1 MVARVTLVE
10 IDTVRMGLDEAVE
23 RFRSSVA
30 PALHDADGYAG
41 CYVLATPAGKALV
54 MTFWRDAEAAD
65 AGVASG
71 FYRAQVA
78 RFGVTAFRAPP
89 GRQTYDVLVAEP
101 PVPALAVS
109 EEP

>member
-1 MVARVTLVE
+1 MVARVTLAEV
-10 IDTVRMGLDEAVE
+10 DTVRSSLDEAIE

-30 PALHDADGYAG
+30 PALHGEDGYAG
-41 CYVLATPAGKALV
+41 CYVLATREGKALV
-54 MTFWRDAEAAD
+54 ITFWRDAEAAD

-78 RFGVTAFRAPP
+78 KFGVTAFQAPP
-89 GRQTYDVLVAEP
+89 GRQTYDVVVTEP
-101 PVPALAVS
+101 PVPAGALV

>member
-1 MVARVTLVE
+1 MVARVTLAEV
-10 IDTVRMGLDEAVE
+10 DTIRSSLDDGIE

-30 PALHDADGYAG
+30 PALHRQDGYAG
-41 CYVLATPAGKALV
+41 CYVLATPEGKALV

-78 RFGVTAFRAPP
+78 KFGVTAFQAPP
-89 GRQTYDVLVAEP
+89 GRQAYDVVVAEP
-101 PVPALAVS
+101 PVPAGLV